1 MGQLINLQ
9 EFKESKNYEK
19 EYLKFLTYINKYL
32 SIPTDVPSL
41 AKNFY
46 FTLRYLE
53 GTMNCLS
60 ILSMVKQFDPKLVEE
75 MKTMIGSYLQEIQ
88 DQLKTV

>member
-19 EYLKFLTYINKYL
+19 EYLQFLTYVNKYL
-32 SIPTDVPSL
+32 KIPTDVPTL

-60 ILSMVKQFDPKLVEE
+60 ILTMMKQMDPKLIEE
-75 MKTMIGSYLQEIQ
+75 MKTMVGAYLQEIQ
-88 DQLKTV
+88 DQLNTI